1 MQTITAPGPLGF
13 DVAHGEPATP
23 PRGFAQGA
31 ALSNLR
37 QLVMLRNVAVAAQAL
52 TILVVHH
59 GLGIALPVVPMLVAV
74 AALAAFN
81 AATWYRLWR
90 VRRATDRELMGQLL
104 VDVFVLTLLL
114 AMAGGAT
121 NPFVGMFLL
130 PLAITAACLPWT
142 YTWLVALVTIACH
155 SLLVSVFR
163 PLFAPGDEAK
173 FLQLLVSGMWVNYA
187 ITAGMIAHFV
197 VRMAAGRRR
206 SDRLLA
212 THRERDMCSEH
223 LVRIGTLAAGAAH
236 ELAQPLATLSV
247 VADELRE
254 HCEGDPG
261 VQPLLRDLRLQ
272 LDNCQDTLRTLLSY
286 GRQTLAS
293 ETCWLPLD
301 DFARDCVD
309 AFRVRRPTAKVHLRI
324 ATADAAPI
332 VRHDQALRQGL
343 LNLLGNAADV
353 SEHWIELELRWD
365 AEFIVLSVRDRGPG
379 IAPEAQGQIGRL
391 FFTTKPSG
399 AGNGLGLCLAQTAA
413 ERLGG
418 WLQLTNGVDG
428 GACARVTLPLR
439 SMTQAPTARPHD

>member
-1 MQTITAPGPLGF
+1 MQSITVPGPLGF
-13 DVAHGEPATP
+13 DVANGDAATLS
-23 PRGFAQGA
+23 RGFAQGA
-31 ALSNLR
+31 ALNNLR
-37 QLVMLRNVAVAAQAL
+37 QLVMLRNMAVAAQAL

-59 GLGIALPVVPMLVAV
+59 GLGIALPVVPMLMAV
-74 AALAAFN
+74 AGLAAFN
-81 AATWYRLWR
+81 AATWYRLGR
-90 VRRATDRELMGQLL
+90 VRAVSDQELMGQLL

-142 YTWLVALVTIACH
+142 YTWVVALVTIACH
-155 SLLVSVFR
+155 SLLVAVFR
-163 PLFAPGDEAK
+163 PLFAAGEEAK

-206 SDRLLA
+206 SDRQLA

-247 VADELRE
+247 VADELQTQ
-254 HCEGDPG
+254 CKGDARM
-261 VQPLLRDLRLQ
+261 QPMLRDLRLQ
-272 LDNCQDTLRTLLSY
+272 LDNCQDTLRSLLSY
-286 GRQTLAS
+286 GRQTLAG
-293 ETCWLPLD
+293 ETRWEALD
-301 DFARDCVD
+301 DFSRNCVE
-309 AFRVRRPTAKVHLRI
+309 AFRVRRPAAKVQLRI
-324 ATADAAPI
+324 ATAEPVPV

-353 SEHWIELELRWD
+353 SEYWIELELRWD
-365 AEFIVLSVRDRGPG
+365 AEFIVLSVLDRGPG
-379 IAPEAQGQIGRL
+379 IGPEAQGQIGRL
-391 FFTTKPSG
+391 FFTTKSNG
-399 AGNGLGLCLAQTAA
+399 AGNGLGLCLAQLAA

-418 WLQLTNGVDG
+418 WLQLKNSEGG
-428 GACARVTLPLR
+428 GACAQITLPLQ
-439 SMTQAPTARPHD
+439 SMTRDPSASPHA